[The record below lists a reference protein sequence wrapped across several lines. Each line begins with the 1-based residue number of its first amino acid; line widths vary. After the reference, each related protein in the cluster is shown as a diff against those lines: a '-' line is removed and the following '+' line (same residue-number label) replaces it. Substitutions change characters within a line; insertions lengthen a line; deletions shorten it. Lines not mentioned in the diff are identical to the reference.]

1 MKNRNSRKE
10 TINPAILINI
20 FTAVILFVI
29 GFLLVI
35 GIITPYI
42 STEFRVIFGI
52 IFMSYGIF
60 RSTTVYSKWRQMKQE
75 KRREEMKE
83 DREKLFKH
91 D

>member
-1 MKNRNSRKE
+1 VKNRTSRKE
-10 TINPAILINI
+10 TVNPAILINI

-29 GFLLVI
+29 GFLLI
-35 GIITPYI
+35 TGIITPYI

-60 RSTTVYSKWRQMKQE
+60 RSTTIYSKWKNIKQE
-75 KRREEMKE
+75 KKREQMKE
-83 DREKLFKH
+83 AREKLFKH